1 MVVSVNEVSLSS
13 VVTQSKTCHAATM
26 MHIVDFVCSAPEL
39 FALLLMGHFL
49 GDFGLQNDRMAV
61 EKCPGHDVTLA
72 WQWWLTAHAA
82 IHGFLVALITGLPLI
97 GLAEWLAHAL
107 IDIGKCRFKYSLL
120 CDQLLHVFTK
130 ILWIYFTLFFGEF
143 W

>member
-1 MVVSVNEVSLSS
+1 MLLGSG
-13 VVTQSKTCHAATM
+13 
-26 MHIVDFVCSAPEL
+26 PEL
-39 FALLLMGHFL
+39 FALLAMGHFL

-61 EKCPGHDVTLA
+61 EKCPGRDVTLA

-82 IHGFLVALITGLPLI
+82 IHGFLVAVITGLPLL

-120 CDQLLHVFTK
+120 CDQLLHVSTK
-130 ILWIYFTLFFGEF
+130 ILWIYFIFY